1 MSKFSELEAN
11 APATLGAVV
20 EAVTRLSTLGEAQ
33 ILELVSAGKIKD
45 LFPFR
50 PNLADVLPSDTMA
63 ESELEEASASPLSR
77 KRRAALIKAS
87 MPSGSSRSLKPVAPP
102 ARHTAKKADSK
113 R

>member
-1 MSKFSELEAN
+1 MRKFSKLEAD

-33 ILELVSAGKIKD
+33 ILEMVSAGKIKD

-50 PNLADVLPSDTMA
+50 PSLPAALPADTMD
-63 ESELEEASASPLSR
+63 ESELEEASALPLSR
-77 KRRAALIKAS
+77 KRRAALIQAS
-87 MPSGSSRSLKPVAPP
+87 MPSGSSRVIKPVTPP
-102 ARHTAKKADSK
+102 AQHSSKKAGLK